1 MYGPYALD
9 GLLEP
14 DSNKAFHE
22 SLGARSG
29 GLWGIRDATW
39 VTDLADELGLK
50 LEAMTPMPANN
61 FFVVFTKVRPE
72 VQVRLYM
79 CLEGSKNIPWL

>member
-1 MYGPYALD
+1 MFLYGPYALD

-39 VTDLADELGLK
+39 VANLADELGLK

-61 FFVVFTKVRPE
+61 FFVVLTKVTPHALKRME
-72 VQVRLYM
+72 EDFM
-79 CLEGSKNIPWL
+79 A